1 MLQPPF
7 FSQFTCQREMSCTA
21 ASVVRKGGGRDQ
33 GSGHHR
39 LCLLPHY
46 ILLSCML
53 SYLAVA
59 IFLRLPIAIK
69 SLLLGAMAVVYIL
82 LIELS
87 HAPVFACW
95 DIRAHALVPLH
106 IIAVIVSIVFVLA
119 VALHGRQV
127 PESQFVLTQI
137 SEEF

>member
-1 MLQPPF
+1 
-7 FSQFTCQREMSCTA
+7 MSCTA
-21 ASVVRKGGGRDQ
+21 AAVARKGGRDPSA
-33 GSGHHR
+33 SGHR

-53 SYLAVA
+53 SYLAVS

-69 SLLLGAMAVVYIL
+69 SLLLGAMGIVYIL

-95 DIRAHALVPLH
+95 DIRSHALVPLH
-106 IIAVIVSIVFVLA
+106 ITAVIVSVVFVLA

-127 PESQFVLTQI
+127 RTTELLSYSFFKKLI
-137 SEEF
+137 